1 MIALGT
7 YMKIYK
13 VGDIVDIKANGA
25 VQKGVS
31 IPHPSRSYHHV
42 FLRNGNLHQNP
53 SEWNLEKDENPRR
66 AKS

>member
-31 IPHPSRSYHHV
+31 IPLLNINS
-42 FLRNGNLHQNP
+42 LRFFEWKLH
-53 SEWNLEKDENPRR
+53 ENPRKGVVGKMKR
-66 AKS
+66 RGTMKS